1 MSFLIW
7 ILSHLF
13 PSANAQHYRVCG
25 VQPIQPPGL
34 QQLQTG
40 REPKQQQS
48 GNGMNINRELKICHL
63 NLSFTLQQSAGLVR
77 GRHYRASIVLELF
90 TRLTFAL
97 FRVNEIRRIFAFPL
111 FKEQMLQDGQHEKPT
126 SFHYWDWIWNVC
138 HSQLPLLPPS
148 QCRLP
153 KSPSVCNQIP
163 PAFQSL
169 HFWQP
174 C

>member
-1 MSFLIW
+1 MPNTTGFVGYNPYSHLAYNNYRLGGSQSSNSRVTVW
-7 ILSHLF
+7 ILTEKWKS
-13 PSANAQHYRVCG
+13 VT
-25 VQPIQPPGL
+25 V
-34 QQLQTG
+34 
-40 REPKQQQS
+40 
-48 GNGMNINRELKICHL
+48 HL